1 MAKKITTDVSSVVDI
16 TARRN
21 DSFYIKTTLT
31 QEDGSLYN
39 VVSSTGVV
47 YTAHFEVYD
56 ANSVRILTFL
66 SAATPTSNT
75 TVNSVIDVDSDSS
88 ALTIDV
94 PATNMT
100 IREGVYKYKFYIK
113 SDSVDNDTNTIMTGK
128 FKIVDI

>member
-1 MAKKITTDVSSVVDI
+1 MAKKITTDVSTTVDI

-39 VVSSTGVV
+39 VVSNAGAV

-66 SAATPTSNT
+66 SAETPTSST
-75 TVNSVIDVDSDSS
+75 TVNSVIDVDADTS
-88 ALTIDV
+88 ALTMDV

-100 IREGVYKYKFYIK
+100 IREGVYKYKYYIK
-113 SDSVDNDTNTIMTGK
+113 SDELDNDTNTIMTGK